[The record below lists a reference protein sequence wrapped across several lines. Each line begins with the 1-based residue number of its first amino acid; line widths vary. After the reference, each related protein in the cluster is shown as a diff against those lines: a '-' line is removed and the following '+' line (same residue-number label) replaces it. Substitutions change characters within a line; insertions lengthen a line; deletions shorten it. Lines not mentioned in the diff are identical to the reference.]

1 MAISINTNIS
11 ASVAQAAMTRNSREL
26 DSAMEK
32 LSTGKKIN
40 SAGDNASGLAI
51 TTRMTSQIRGL
62 AQGIQNANDAIAM
75 IATADSGLVEIEDML
90 QRMRELA
97 LQSGTGTTSSQDRE
111 YLNTE
116 FAHLRGEIDRIANHT
131 QWNGATVLNGNANPD
146 PWNQTG
152 VLFNFD
158 HNKPHWYP
166 QNTNIDGWGGS
177 TTFGNFAVNNSLN
190 IAGAGSDN
198 GMSKL
203 ASKVISANTVGSAI
217 TLASSAIGQLDVV
230 LENVQKQRTYFG
242 AVSNKISHLIN
253 QKTVERLN
261 MQASRSRILDTD
273 YAATTSE
280 LAKRQILQQAGV
292 AMIAQANALPQTVM
306 MLLSD

>member
-1 MAISINTNIS
+1 MTITISTNIS
-11 ASVAQAAMTRNSREL
+11 ASIAQAAMTRNSREL
-26 DSAMEK
+26 DTAMEK
-32 LSTGKKIN
+32 LSTGKRIN
-40 SAGDNASGLAI
+40 SAADNASGLAI
-51 TTRMTSQIRGL
+51 TTRMTSQIREL

-116 FAHLRGEIDRIANHT
+116 FAHLRGEIDRIAHHT
-131 QWNGATVLNGNANPD
+131 EWNGATILNGNANPD

-152 VLFNFD
+152 VLFKFS
-158 HNKPHWYP
+158 HEPTEYF

-190 IAGAGSDN
+190 ISGAGRDN

-230 LENVQKQRTYFG
+230 LENVQKQRAYFG

-253 QKTVERLN
+253 QKTVDRLN

-273 YAATTSE
+273 YAAATSE
-280 LAKRQILQQAGV
+280 LAKRQILLQAGV